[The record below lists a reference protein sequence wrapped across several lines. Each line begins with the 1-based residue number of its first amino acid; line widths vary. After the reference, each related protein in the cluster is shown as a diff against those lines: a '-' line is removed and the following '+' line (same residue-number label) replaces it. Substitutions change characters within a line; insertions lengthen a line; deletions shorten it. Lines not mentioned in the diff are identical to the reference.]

1 MVIYAT
7 KKAFERYNL
16 KMPEEMHSSFAASVS
31 RAIIKKESGDR
42 LCEWGAK
49 LFYFCRQKM
58 PSYYEL

>member
-16 KMPEEMHSSFAASVS
+16 KMPEEMHSSFATSVS

-58 PSYYEL
+58 PSSYEL